1 MTDLLRMQSCAIRGP
16 QKLCKFASVPLIKS
30 SAALNKEHKCQ
41 FFDTALANKC
51 ALGLSLFAASKETR
65 P

>member
-1 MTDLLRMQSCAIRGP
+1 
-16 QKLCKFASVPLIKS
+16 LCKFASVPLIKS

-41 FFDTALANKC
+41 IFDTALANKC